1 MYFEVKSTGF
11 SINLDVTPERDK
23 KQWGVII
30 RFGAQTAAKIG
41 IYWVGKTVGQ
51 QVGESGEKWGQ

>member
-11 SINLDVTPERDK
+11 SINLDVMPERDK

-30 RFGAQTAAKIG
+30 RFGAQTAAKIKLAFIG
-41 IYWVGKTVGQ
+41 
-51 QVGESGEKWGQ
+51 